1 MPSKSS
7 RAAVLEP
14 ETAKP
19 ARSSAHS
26 DELKLRLYYL
36 LLKCRM
42 CDEKARILFRQSKF
56 GGNFYS
62 GVGQE
67 ATGVG
72 AACTLRK
79 DDWIAPSHRDWTS
92 NIIKGAPLK
101 FCFAQLFAK
110 ATSPDRGRSSPAH
123 MGYPELHVIT
133 PASSIAGQ
141 LAIGTGVA
149 FGLKRQGK
157 DTVVVSF
164 FGDGATSIGGFHEA
178 LNFAGVHKLPI
189 IYVCQNN
196 LWAESVP
203 LRLQTALINLSDRAK
218 AYGFPGVSVDGN
230 NVLDVYDAATTAITR
245 ARAGEGPTM
254 IECKTYRWYG
264 HSEIDPAKYR
274 TKEEVESWK
283 KKDPVATFEKRLIE
297 EGVLTE
303 AQKNKFVQEIN
314 KEMDEAIEFA
324 ESSPYPDPSEIT
336 NFVWV
341 DEKALQESQAKLALA
356 EKAREQEEDSRTT
369 TIELTPPS
377 SRPRQSAAKAGA
389 SNGNSSGNS
398 GNGRNGRNGKR
409 GGR

>member
-1 MPSKSS
+1 MPSKGS

-14 ETAKP
+14 EAAKS
-19 ARSSAHS
+19 AQSSTHS

-141 LAIGTGVA
+141 LAVGTGVA

-218 AYGFPGVSVDGN
+218 AYGFPGISVDGN
-230 NVLDVYDAATTAITR
+230 NVLAVYDAATAAIAR

-297 EGVLTE
+297 EGILTE
-303 AQKNKFVQEIN
+303 AQKAKFVAEIN

-341 DEKALQESQAKLALA
+341 DEKALEESQAKLALA
-356 EKAREQEEDSRTT
+356 EKAQKQEEEDNRTT

-377 SRPRQSAAKAGA
+377 SRPRQNSAKAGA
-389 SNGNSSGNS
+389 SNGAS
-398 GNGRNGRNGKR
+398 GNGRNGRNGSKR

>member
-1 MPSKSS
+1 MPSKGS

-14 ETAKP
+14 EAAKS
-19 ARSSAHS
+19 AQSSTHS

-67 ATGVG
+67 ATEVG

-141 LAIGTGVA
+141 LAVGTGVA
-149 FGLKRQGK
+149 FGLKRQGI

-218 AYGFPGVSVDGN
+218 AYGFPGISLDGN
-230 NVLDVYDAATTAITR
+230 NVLEVYDAAQKAIGR
-245 ARAGEGPTM
+245 ARGGQGPTM
-254 IECKTYRWYG
+254 LECKTYRWYG

-274 TKEEVESWK
+274 VKEEVEAWK
-283 KKDPVATFEKRLIE
+283 KKDPVAAFEKQLMEKKLLNDAKKKQIADE
-297 EGVLTE
+297 IT
-303 AQKNKFVQEIN
+303 QEIN
-314 KEMDEAIEFA
+314 EAVEFA
-324 ESSPYPDPSEIT
+324 EQSPYPDASE
-336 NFVWV
+336 
-341 DEKALQESQAKLALA
+341 LADHIWA
-356 EKAREQEEDSRTT
+356 Q
-369 TIELTPPS
+369 
-377 SRPRQSAAKAGA
+377 
-389 SNGNSSGNS
+389 
-398 GNGRNGRNGKR
+398 
-409 GGR
+409 